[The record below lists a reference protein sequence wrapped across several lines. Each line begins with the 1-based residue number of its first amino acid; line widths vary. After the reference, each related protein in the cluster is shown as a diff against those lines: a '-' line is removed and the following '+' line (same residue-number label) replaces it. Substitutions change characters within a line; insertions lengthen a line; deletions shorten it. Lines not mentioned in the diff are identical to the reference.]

1 MPKANK
7 QFHLHAQAVA
17 LGNRRGEVKVYSGI
31 STWKWDEDDPTVTS
45 NDFDKQLK
53 ALGDVDEIVV
63 RINSPGGVVTEAI
76 AIRTA
81 LMKHKAAKIIDIEGC
96 RDSAATLIACMPGA
110 KVRMAQGGEYMIHC
124 CSAIAWG
131 QKDKILSVYN
141 SMAQTDKDMAGIY
154 AERTGKSVDECMELM
169 QAETWYGAEEA
180 MEAGFVD
187 EIIAGADEDV
197 EIAACAVDADTME
210 LMRSCYAH
218 APEHTIRAAE
228 GNREPENNPVSNET
242 SAVAAASSTENTQNE
257 GVGNMPELRDATA
270 EQLRQE
276 NPTLA
281 QAIANDAVT
290 AERERV
296 REITALTRKGE
307 KWQTMAKKAIA
318 DGTSAA
324 DFLKAVIAEE
334 EKQGQEYLDT
344 RRNELEAA
352 NRVGAGDSKDND
364 KDDAEAKTDKAAK
377 DIAELAKSMNA
388 DGLEM
393 A

>member
-7 QFHLHAQAVA
+7 QFHLFAQIVA
-17 LGNRRGEVKVYSGI
+17 LGNRRGEVKVYSWI

-81 LMKHKAAKIIDIEGC
+81 LMKHRATKIIDIEGC
-96 RDSAATLIACMPGA
+96 CDSAATLIACMPGA

-141 SMAQTDKDMAGIY
+141 SMAQTDKDMAAIY
-154 AERTGKSVDECMELM
+154 AERTGKTPDECAALM
-169 QAETWYGAEEA
+169 QAETWYGAKEA
-180 MEAGFVD
+180 QEAGFVD
-187 EIIAGADEDV
+187 EIITGADEDV

-210 LMRSCYAH
+210 LMRTCYAH
-218 APEHTIRAAE
+218 APEHMIRDHH
-228 GNREPENNPVSNET
+228 PISNET
-242 SAVAAASSTENTQNE
+242 SAVAAASSTENTQNK
-257 GVGNMPELRDATA
+257 GVGNMPELKDATA
-270 EQLRQE
+270 EQLHQE

-281 QAIANDAVT
+281 QAIESAAVS

-296 REITALTRKGE
+296 KQINALTRKGE
-307 KWQTMAKKAIA
+307 KWQAMAKKAIE

-344 RRNELEAA
+344 RRKELEAS
-352 NRVGAGDSKDND
+352 NKIGAGDSKDND
-364 KDDAEAKTDKAAK
+364 KDDVEAKTDKAAK
-377 DIAELAKSMNA
+377 DIAELAKSMTA